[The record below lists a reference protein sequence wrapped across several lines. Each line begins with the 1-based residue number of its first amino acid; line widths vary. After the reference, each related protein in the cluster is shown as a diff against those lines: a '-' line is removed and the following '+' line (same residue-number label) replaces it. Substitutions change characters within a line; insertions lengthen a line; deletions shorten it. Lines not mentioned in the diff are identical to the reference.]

1 MSTKRYVTT
10 WTSEDSVDYRL
21 YIIPSNANYASGSTD
36 VTLPSDF
43 LLRDMSL
50 DTELGELPAGIQSQV
65 LKLSFNIAALQGTA
79 DLNNLRIQLL
89 KGTTTQKFPLTNT
102 GTDLIGTAD
111 GWWDASN
118 VVTDKNFDCFNTFI
132 LQYNDGSGYKVLFI
146 GCQKY
151 SAENEIEVTTL
162 QNIIRYDIEAY
173 DVVRCIGESIKPSIW
188 QYLLRCDDTLINF
201 DSGSGQYKEN
211 EQHRGYI
218 LNYYFTQG
226 KFTRAVDS
234 LENEFYYHASTFER
248 LKTKISNMYSAYL
261 RAITQNYLSS
271 YVCNDFFTQT
281 YTFFDAFDNT
291 ETALPNSGL
300 KLSYIAEIW
309 HNNSKTN
316 TVDLVSGAHA
326 DVNMFAEYK
335 TFYDVL
341 RSLNENTLEIVRYDY
356 STVLGNP
363 DRYTITAS
371 VTNPYPATN
380 GSSITFARANTY
392 DSFKVKLLS
401 ETLQNAKIAIVPIK
415 GESDTESYEYG
426 EGAEGS
432 MSKDMKH
439 MFHNYTLLTDRSE
452 FGPGDLAE
460 NNQWYERGKSWFRR
474 TINPGTL
481 ITLRYPPIDWYD
493 GTAYILKVSSKTRLT
508 FGAQTVESSFT
519 MQYLNNP
526 EMDILLEQRNAG
538 SGTMAAK
545 ALVEF
550 YGRKTQ
556 TDATLKTTFVTAKPT
571 EVGKRCIVN
580 FNDYNTLLT
589 DIYSVSTAK
598 GVMYMHSHDIYGG
611 TVEISIRIDGESV

>member
-50 DTELGELPAGIQSQV
+50 DTELGELPAGMQSQV

-89 KGTTTQKFPLTNT
+89 KGTTTQKFPLTST

-118 VVTDKNFDCFNTFI
+118 VVTDKNFDCFNTFV
-132 LQYNDGSGYKVLFI
+132 LQYNDGSGYKVIFI

-173 DVVRCIGESIKPSIW
+173 DIVRCIGESIKPSIW

-248 LKTKISNMYSAYL
+248 LQTKISNMYSAYL

-281 YTFFDAFDNT
+281 YTFFDSFDNT
-291 ETALPNSGL
+291 ETPLANSGL

-341 RSLNENTLEIVRYDY
+341 RSLNENMLEIVRYDY
-356 STVLGNP
+356 TTVLGNP

-371 VTNPYPATN
+371 ATNPYPATS

-401 ETLQNAKIAIVPIK
+401 ETLQNAKVAIVPIK

-439 MFHNYTLLTDRSE
+439 MFHNYTLLTDRNE

-460 NNQWYERGKSWFRR
+460 SNQWYERGKSWFRR

-481 ITLRYPPIDWYD
+481 ITLRYPALNWYD

>member
-50 DTELGELPAGIQSQV
+50 DTELGELPAGMQSQV

-89 KGTTTQKFPLTNT
+89 KGTTTQKFPLTST

-118 VVTDKNFDCFNTFI
+118 VVTDKNFDCFNTFV
-132 LQYNDGSGYKVLFI
+132 LQYNDGSGYKVIFI

-173 DVVRCIGESIKPSIW
+173 DIVRCIGESIKPSIW

-261 RAITQNYLSS
+261 RAITQNYLSN

-281 YTFFDAFDNT
+281 YTFFDPFDNT
-291 ETALPNSGL
+291 ETPLANSGL

-371 VTNPYPATN
+371 VTNPYPATS

-401 ETLQNAKIAIVPIK
+401 ETLQNAKVAIVPIK

-439 MFHNYTLLTDRSE
+439 MFHNYTLLTDRNE

-460 NNQWYERGKSWFRR
+460 SNQWYERGKSWFRR

-481 ITLRYPPIDWYD
+481 ITLRYPALDWYD